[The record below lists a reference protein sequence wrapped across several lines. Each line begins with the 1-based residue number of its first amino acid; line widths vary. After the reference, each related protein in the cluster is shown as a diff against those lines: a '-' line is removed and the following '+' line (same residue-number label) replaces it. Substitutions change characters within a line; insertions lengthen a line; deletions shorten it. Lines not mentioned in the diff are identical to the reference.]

1 MKRILKKYP
10 ILLLV
15 ANMVAGNL
23 FCKASTDT
31 PSAPPSVPENST
43 LFFDSIG
50 STLKEVEV
58 VSRIE
63 TKEVSAVMPLQIMTS
78 AEIEKLGI
86 TDMAD
91 AVRRFSGVN
100 IRDYGGLGG
109 VKTVSVRNM
118 GASHTAVSY
127 DGAPVDNI
135 EGGQVDIGR
144 FSLNNLSRLT
154 LAVGQDNDLLQCA
167 RLYSSAAVLGIT
179 TRQPDF
185 KEGRKFSFET
195 KIKAGSWGYVSPYLK
210 WSQKIS
216 DKFIFSL
223 DGDYTH
229 SDGNYPFLIENGV
242 ETEKARRTNSKID
255 NWHAEANLAFPF
267 SSRHRLDIKGYFYQS
282 KRGVPGAVTL
292 YNPVSTETL
301 WGRDAFVQ
309 MKYRGTLSNK
319 WKIQFIGKYA
329 NGWSRERETGAQY
342 AGGLWQAE
350 YTQNEYFLSGATSF
364 RATDRLSLGLAQD
377 VMFNNLSYT
386 KKDCPFP
393 SRVASYTSLTAKFR
407 GERYELTANLNGVAT
422 SESVKTGKAP
432 DSFKCLNPS
441 VGATWQPIE
450 DVEWNLRAMYKKT
463 DRLPTFNDLYYDRL
477 GIRTLR
483 PERADEYNVGT
494 TWLSGSLGI
503 LEYCSITADG
513 YYNYVNDKIV
523 AMPSTHNWRMMNY
536 GKVQMYGIDLNAFLS
551 FGIADNLHLNLSGSY
566 SWQKTCD
573 LSDKTASNYKAQ
585 LPYSPQHSGN
595 CSLTFSSPWIEAGYS
610 LVGVGKCYYMVQN
623 TAANILDGYVDQ
635 SISVGHE
642 FKFKDWGLTL
652 RAEMLNLGDAHYE
665 VIKYYPMP
673 GRSFRAS
680 ILITL

>member
-100 IRDYGGLGG
+100 SRDYGGLGG

-255 NWHAEANLAFPF
+255 NWHSKANLAFPF
-267 SSRHRLDIKGYFYQS
+267 SSRHR
-282 KRGVPGAVTL
+282 R
-292 YNPVSTETL
+292 
-301 WGRDAFVQ
+301 
-309 MKYRGTLSNK
+309 
-319 WKIQFIGKYA
+319 
-329 NGWSRERETGAQY
+329 
-342 AGGLWQAE
+342 
-350 YTQNEYFLSGATSF
+350 
-364 RATDRLSLGLAQD
+364 
-377 VMFNNLSYT
+377 
-386 KKDCPFP
+386 
-393 SRVASYTSLTAKFR
+393 
-407 GERYELTANLNGVAT
+407 
-422 SESVKTGKAP
+422 
-432 DSFKCLNPS
+432 
-441 VGATWQPIE
+441 
-450 DVEWNLRAMYKKT
+450 
-463 DRLPTFNDLYYDRL
+463 
-477 GIRTLR
+477 
-483 PERADEYNVGT
+483 
-494 TWLSGSLGI
+494 
-503 LEYCSITADG
+503 
-513 YYNYVNDKIV
+513 
-523 AMPSTHNWRMMNY
+523 
-536 GKVQMYGIDLNAFLS
+536 
-551 FGIADNLHLNLSGSY
+551 
-566 SWQKTCD
+566 
-573 LSDKTASNYKAQ
+573 
-585 LPYSPQHSGN
+585 
-595 CSLTFSSPWIEAGYS
+595 
-610 LVGVGKCYYMVQN
+610 
-623 TAANILDGYVDQ
+623 
-635 SISVGHE
+635 
-642 FKFKDWGLTL
+642 
-652 RAEMLNLGDAHYE
+652 
-665 VIKYYPMP
+665 
-673 GRSFRAS
+673 
-680 ILITL
+680 